1 LVADIRR
8 KRNPEQL
15 DIKKWKKNLPSDI
28 KQCRD
33 STLRSLMAYGDDP
46 SQMATLLK
54 TKIDKESSNEDPTA
68 TSLENIIEP
77 LKELRKDSNKM
88 SSLNL
93 FRIILDIDANE
104 IDVSFL
110 LFYNTNITFLRY
122 IFIDESCSLLPF
134 V

>member
-1 LVADIRR
+1 
-8 KRNPEQL
+8 
-15 DIKKWKKNLPSDI
+15 
-28 KQCRD
+28 
-33 STLRSLMAYGDDP
+33 MAYGDDP

-54 TKIDKESSNEDPTA
+54 KIDNESSNEDPTA
-68 TSLENIIEP
+68 TSLDNIIEP
-77 LKELRKDSNKM
+77 LKELRKDSNNM